1 MVFIASFV
9 VCGILCA
16 LCQLAKEVFKIED
29 GPVAIGIM
37 ALGALL
43 VPTGIIAFLEGT
55 SQMGIM
61 VTCMDAAASICSG
74 AMAIVNGDVAG
85 GIGTIVFVLAIF
97 VGVTVIGYIAGAL
110 YDVLHREKATDEACG
125 VKQGV

>member
-9 VCGILCA
+9 VCGILCT
-16 LCQLAKEVFKIED
+16 LCQLAKEIFKIGD

-43 VPTGIIAFLEGT
+43 VPTGLIAFLEGT

-74 AMAIVNGDVAG
+74 ASALVKGDVAG
-85 GIGTIVFVLAIF
+85 GIGLIVFVLAIF
-97 VGVTVIGYIAGAL
+97 IGVTVIGYIAGTL
-110 YDVLHREKATDEACG
+110 YDVLHRDKPVESDQA
-125 VKQGV
+125 KQGA

>member
-9 VCGILCA
+9 VCGILCT
-16 LCQLAKEVFKIED
+16 LCQLAKEIFKIGD

-43 VPTGIIAFLEGT
+43 VPTGLIAFLEGT

-74 AMAIVNGDVAG
+74 ASALVKGDVAG
-85 GIGTIVFVLAIF
+85 GIGLIVFVLAIF
-97 VGVTVIGYIAGAL
+97 IGVTVIGYIAGVL
-110 YDVLHREKATDEACG
+110 YDVLHRDKSVESDQA
-125 VKQGV
+125 KQGA

>member
-9 VCGILCA
+9 VCGILCT
-16 LCQLAKEVFKIED
+16 LCQLAKEIFKIGD

-43 VPTGIIAFLEGT
+43 VPTGLIAFLEGT

-74 AMAIVNGDVAG
+74 ASALVKGDVAG
-85 GIGTIVFVLAIF
+85 GIGLIVFVLAIF
-97 VGVTVIGYIAGAL
+97 IGVTVIGYIAGVL
-110 YDVLHREKATDEACG
+110 YDVLHRDKSVESDQE
-125 VKQGV
+125 KQGA

>member
-1 MVFIASFV
+1 MVFIASFI
-9 VCGILCA
+9 VCGILCT
-16 LCQLAKEVFKIED
+16 LCQLAKEVFKIGD

-43 VPTGIIAFLEGT
+43 VPTGLVAFLEGT

-74 AMAIVNGDVAG
+74 ASALVKGDVAG
-85 GIGTIVFVLAIF
+85 GAGLIVFVLAIF
-97 VGVTVIGYIAGAL
+97 VGVTIIGYIAGAL
-110 YDVLHREKATDEACG
+110 YDVLHRDKPVEPDQA
-125 VKQGV
+125 KQGA

>member
-9 VCGILCA
+9 VCGILCT
-16 LCQLAKEVFKIED
+16 LCQLAKEIFKIGD

-43 VPTGIIAFLEGT
+43 VPTGLIAFLEGT

-74 AMAIVNGDVAG
+74 ASALVKGDVAG
-85 GIGTIVFVLAIF
+85 GIGLIVFVLAIF
-97 VGVTVIGYIAGAL
+97 IGVTVIGYIAGVL
-110 YDVLHREKATDEACG
+110 YDVLHRDKPVESDQA
-125 VKQGV
+125 KQGA

>member
-9 VCGILCA
+9 VCGILCT
-16 LCQLAKEVFKIED
+16 LCQLAKEIFKIGD

-43 VPTGIIAFLEGT
+43 VPTGLIAFLEGT

-74 AMAIVNGDVAG
+74 ASALVKGDVAG
-85 GIGTIVFVLAIF
+85 GIGLIVFVLAIF
-97 VGVTVIGYIAGAL
+97 IGVTVIGYIAGVL
-110 YDVLHREKATDEACG
+110 HDVLHRDKSVESDQA
-125 VKQGV
+125 KQGA

>member
-9 VCGILCA
+9 VCGILCT
-16 LCQLAKEVFKIED
+16 LCQLTKEIFKIDD

-37 ALGALL
+37 ALGALF
-43 VPTGIIAFLEGT
+43 VPTGLIAFLEGT

-74 AMAIVNGDVAG
+74 ASALVKGDVAG
-85 GIGTIVFVLAIF
+85 GLGTIVFVLAIF

-110 YDVLHREKATDEACG
+110 YDALHREKPAEEADKA
-125 VKQGV
+125 KQGA